1 MRNLSRVAGVKDG
14 LPQLDD
20 GTVVEAATVVWCT
33 GFKQAF
39 DWIDFPVFGDDGY
52 PEEYRGVV
60 ESVPGL
66 FFCGLSFQY
75 AFSSMV
81 LPRRRQGRGVRRPAD
96 RPAER
101 CAVGRAALRSLTR
114 ETFSAGVT
122 ILRGR
127 VVCDGCDRRPGP
139 GPGGLRAA

>member
-1 MRNLSRVAGVKDG
+1 MRNLSRVAGVEDG

-33 GFKQAF
+33 GFKQVF
-39 DWIDFPVFGDDGY
+39 DWIDFPVFRDDGY

-81 LPRRRQGRGVRRPAD
+81 LLGVGRD
-96 RPAER
+96 AEYVAQQIDERMR
-101 CAVGRAALRSLTR
+101 CAVGRVASAA
-114 ETFSAGVT
+114 
-122 ILRGR
+122 
-127 VVCDGCDRRPGP
+127 
-139 GPGGLRAA
+139 